1 VTDEM
6 KNALYKV
13 PYLREVL
20 VGGEMAKL
28 AFNYMKE
35 NVPNHVK
42 DDMNKA
48 YNSALGGRFKAFKN
62 WITEAWSGKTNLE
75 NVVGDYEDYLALFAL
90 DSSDERISLHE
101 FWDAT
106 RAPGD
111 EGDYPSY
118 QKIMNRMGATGDRA
132 HYVGVRQ

>member
-1 VTDEM
+1 M

-13 PYLREVL
+13 PYLKEVL

-42 DDMNKA
+42 NDMNKA

-62 WITEAWSGKTNLE
+62 WIT
-75 NVVGDYEDYLALFAL
+75 
-90 DSSDERISLHE
+90 
-101 FWDAT
+101 
-106 RAPGD
+106 
-111 EGDYPSY
+111 
-118 QKIMNRMGATGDRA
+118 
-132 HYVGVRQ
+132 